1 MLKIR
6 LVTDLDNYMEV
17 LEDVDK
23 GSPVVLVEDGIFR
36 YIIMDLK
43 DYLSIGARL
52 RMLNYFDSIWLDAA
66 AAWEDWAT
74 MQEMGEMSVQE
85 SLN

>member
-17 LEDVDK
+17 LEDVDN
-23 GSPVVLVEDGIFR
+23 GSPVVLVADGIFR

-52 RMLNYFDSIWLDAA
+52 RMLNYFDSIWPDAA
-66 AAWEDWAT
+66 SAWEDWAT
-74 MQEMGEMSVQE
+74 MQEIGTMGMEEQM
-85 SLN
+85 N

>member
-43 DYLSIGARL
+43 DYLSIGAKL
-52 RMLNYFDSIWLDAA
+52 RMLNYFDSIWSDAA

-74 MQEMGEMSVQE
+74 MQEIATMDMQE
-85 SLN
+85 RLN

>member
-52 RMLNYFDSIWLDAA
+52 RLLNYFDSMWLDAA
-66 AAWEDWAT
+66 AVWEDWAT
-74 MQEMGEMSVQE
+74 MQEIGAMSVQE

>member
-1 MLKIR
+1 MLKIK

-23 GSPVVLVEDGIFR
+23 GSPVVLMEDGIFR

-52 RMLNYFDSIWLDAA
+52 RLFNYLDSAWPAAA

-74 MQEMGEMSVQE
+74 MQEMGTLSVQE
-85 SLN
+85 RLN

>member
-52 RMLNYFDSIWLDAA
+52 RLLNYFDSMWLDAA

-74 MQEMGEMSVQE
+74 MREMGAMDKQGW
-85 SLN
+85 LN